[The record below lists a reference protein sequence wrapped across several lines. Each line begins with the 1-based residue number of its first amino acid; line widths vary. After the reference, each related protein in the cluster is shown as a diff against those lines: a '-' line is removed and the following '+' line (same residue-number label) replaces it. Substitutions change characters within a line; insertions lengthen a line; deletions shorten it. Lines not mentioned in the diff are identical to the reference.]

1 METDWSKVFEVFS
14 SGIIGVFLV
23 MFLLQILTQL
33 STKIIDFV
41 ETWHNGAP
49 AKSAAVPKVPVVRE
63 KG

>member
-1 METDWSKVFEVFS
+1 MTDWSKVFEVFS

-23 MFLLQILTQL
+23 MLLLQILTQL
-33 STKIIDFV
+33 STKVIDII

-49 AKSAAVPKVPVVRE
+49 ADTESVPKTPVVPE

>member
-1 METDWSKVFEVFS
+1 METDWSKVLEVFG

-33 STKIIDFV
+33 STRVIDFV
-41 ETWHNGAP
+41 ENMNKDKTL
-49 AKSAAVPKVPVVRE
+49 VPVQQEAVSKK